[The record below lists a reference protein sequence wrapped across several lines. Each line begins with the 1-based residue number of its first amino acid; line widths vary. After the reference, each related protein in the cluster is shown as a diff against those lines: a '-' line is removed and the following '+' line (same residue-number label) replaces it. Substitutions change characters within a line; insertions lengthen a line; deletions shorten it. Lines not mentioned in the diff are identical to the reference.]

1 MNFSDEQLINLVTS
15 YFWPFTRI
23 AAFIA
28 VVPIFGTRIVPARIR
43 LLIAISLTMVIVP
56 VLPSPPVAVDPL
68 GLDGLLTTA
77 AQVMIG
83 LAMGFALKLIFSA
96 IETGGHMMA
105 QTMGLGFAQMN
116 DPANGVTVP
125 VVSQFYIIM
134 ATLLFLALNGH
145 LVLIDVLAESFQ
157 VLPISMQGISHDGM
171 WVLISW
177 SSWIFTGAVLMS
189 LPVVVALLLVN
200 VAFGVMMRAA
210 PQLNV
215 FAVGFPLTLTF
226 GFIFMLVSLPIF
238 LPQFSDL
245 VENAFMTV
253 GNMVSAR

>member
-1 MNFSDEQLINLVTS
+1 MNFTDDQIVALVTS
-15 YFWPFTRI
+15 YFWPFIRI

-28 VVPIFGTRIVPARIR
+28 VVPVFGARIVPTRIR
-43 LLIAISLTMVIVP
+43 MLIAISLTIVIVP
-56 VLPSPPVAVDPL
+56 ILPPPTAIDPL
-68 GLDGLLTTA
+68 GVDGMLITM

-83 LAMGFALKLIFSA
+83 VAMGFTVKLIFGA
-96 IETGGHMMA
+96 IETGGHIMA

-145 LVLIDVLAESFQ
+145 LVVIDVLAESFTM
-157 VLPISMQGISHDGM
+157 LPVSMQGISPDGIWM
-171 WVLISW
+171 LIEW

-189 LPVVVALLLVN
+189 LPVVVALLLIN

-226 GFIFMLVSLPIF
+226 GFIFMWASLEIF
-238 LPQFSDL
+238 LPQFNSL
-245 VENAFMTV
+245 FERALMTV
-253 GNMVSAR
+253 GNMLSVS

>member
-1 MNFSDEQLINLVTS
+1 VNFTDEQIVSLVTS
-15 YFWPFTRI
+15 YFWPFIRI

-28 VVPIFGTRIVPARIR
+28 VVPVFGARIVPTRIR
-43 LLIAISLTMVIVP
+43 MLIAIALTIVIVP
-56 VLPSPPVAVDPL
+56 ILPPPAAIDPL
-68 GLDGLLTTA
+68 GVDGMLITM

-83 LAMGFALKLIFSA
+83 LAMGFAVKLIFSA
-96 IETGGHMMA
+96 IETGGHIMA

-145 LVLIDVLAESFQ
+145 LVVIDVLAESFTM
-157 VLPISMQGISHDGM
+157 LPVSMQGISPDGI
-171 WVLISW
+171 WVLIEW

-189 LPVVVALLLVN
+189 LPVVVALLLIN
-200 VAFGVMMRAA
+200 IAFGVMMRAA

-226 GFIFMLVSLPIF
+226 GFIFMWASLGIF
-238 LPQFSDL
+238 LPQFNSL
-245 VENAFMTV
+245 FEHALMTV
-253 GNMVSAR
+253 GNMLSAR

>member
-1 MNFSDEQLINLVTS
+1 VNFTDDQIVALVTS
-15 YFWPFTRI
+15 YFWPFIRI

-28 VVPIFGTRIVPARIR
+28 VVPVFGARIVPTRIR
-43 LLIAISLTMVIVP
+43 MLIAISLTIVIVP
-56 VLPSPPVAVDPL
+56 ILPPPTAIDPL
-68 GLDGLLTTA
+68 GVDGMLITM

-83 LAMGFALKLIFSA
+83 VAMGFTVKLIFGA
-96 IETGGHMMA
+96 IETGGHIMA

-145 LVLIDVLAESFQ
+145 LVVIDVLAESFTM
-157 VLPISMQGISHDGM
+157 LPVSMHGISPDGIWM
-171 WVLISW
+171 LIEW

-189 LPVVVALLLVN
+189 LPVVVALLLIN

-226 GFIFMLVSLPIF
+226 GFIFMWASLEIF
-238 LPQFSDL
+238 LPQFNSL
-245 VENAFMTV
+245 FERALMTV
-253 GNMVSAR
+253 GNMLSVS

>member
-1 MNFSDEQLINLVTS
+1 VNFTDEQLVSLVTS
-15 YFWPFTRI
+15 YFWPFIRI

-28 VVPIFGTRIVPARIR
+28 VVPVFGARVVPGRIR
-43 LLIAISLTMVIVP
+43 MMFAIALTMVIVP
-56 VLPSPPVAVDPL
+56 ILPPPTAIDPL
-68 GLDGLLTTA
+68 GVDGMLITM

-83 LAMGFALKLIFSA
+83 LAMGFAVKLIFGA
-96 IETGGHMMA
+96 IETGGHIMA

-125 VVSQFYIIM
+125 VVSQFYIII

-145 LVLIDVLAESFQ
+145 LVVIDVLAESFTM
-157 VLPISMQGISHDGM
+157 LPVSMQGISPDGIWM
-171 WVLISW
+171 LISW

-189 LPVVVALLLVN
+189 LPVVVALLLIN

-226 GFIFMLVSLPIF
+226 GFIFMWASLEIF
-238 LPQFSDL
+238 LPQFKGL
-245 VENAFMTV
+245 IELALMTV
-253 GNMVSAR
+253 GNMLTAR